1 MQDLVGSCS
10 RQPRLQRNLLIYVAS
25 SEKIEQEK
33 FDVLINTAAAA
44 PGFVPQTEQ
53 ARWNYPW
60 NQCLCIK
67 AIGWPG
73 PTMQPPT
80 LPGRNAAQPTLP
92 PATGG
97 AGGLRPR
104 NCVGN
109 TAIGVDS
116 CYDSI
121 LDDLVARR
129 DRNDLWLQRV
139 SRAPDGTLCRAS
151 RATIRARNKEP
162 SNSHRACRCGGDTSN
177 TQPHNVEVLQ
187 CMSCQGMWCLRQLG
201 TPGSK
206 YTSRRPPRRNTPRAG
221 APLLHVRG
229 AGNMV
234 FPRPIAAYTDTGGP

>member
-1 MQDLVGSCS
+1 MNGQHARDTYLTATEFGPPGKPTGAAAVAGGIVTQGWPPLGQVA
-10 RQPRLQRNLLIYVAS
+10 RGFPDILFHQFWTRLCRTC
-25 SEKIEQEK
+25 EKIEQEK

-129 DRNDLWLQRV
+129 DRNDLWLQRE
-139 SRAPDGTLCRAS
+139 RPFFMYEALATWFFLAPLQRIRIREGHSLGI
-151 RATIRARNKEP
+151 RATWSFRLFSMCCNECY
-162 SNSHRACRCGGDTSN
+162 SLES
-177 TQPHNVEVLQ
+177 
-187 CMSCQGMWCLRQLG
+187 
-201 TPGSK
+201 
-206 YTSRRPPRRNTPRAG
+206 
-221 APLLHVRG
+221 
-229 AGNMV
+229 
-234 FPRPIAAYTDTGGP
+234 F